1 AEQGQRSDEP
11 RAEEASRTPSG
22 AVEGANA
29 AARLTAGATVRFEVA
44 LDRLWLAANELRE
57 RAHVVVGVHSRDAAR
72 GGRSVFEARG
82 RSLGRSL
89 RGPSD
94 LEVSRRPLPGD
105 ERRRRTDL
113 RVRSGLTE
121 HAVAEEVVRVRS
133 LTPADEQASLAE
145 AHAEVARRI
154 RALEVGSQAQR
165 RRGRGLR
172 AVDEQEEDTEWPLYP
187 GLADVAA
194 GGGGVRRLGWRA
206 PCSRIAAAA
215 PLAARARVRARARAR
230 GERRYREDVS
240 HPERHE
246 MARLI
251 G

>member
-1 AEQGQRSDEP
+1 
-11 RAEEASRTPSG
+11 
-22 AVEGANA
+22 
-29 AARLTAGATVRFEVA
+29 
-44 LDRLWLAANELRE
+44 
-57 RAHVVVGVHSRDAAR
+57 DAAR
-72 GGRSVFEARG
+72 VGRSVFEARG

-165 RRGRGLR
+165 RTCRGLSSD
-172 AVDEQEEDTEWPLYP
+172 VDPEEDPVGPHYTGHAY
-187 GLADVAA
+187 
-194 GGGGVRRLGWRA
+194 
-206 PCSRIAAAA
+206 C
-215 PLAARARVRARARAR
+215 
-230 GERRYREDVS
+230 
-240 HPERHE
+240 
-246 MARLI
+246 
-251 G
+251 